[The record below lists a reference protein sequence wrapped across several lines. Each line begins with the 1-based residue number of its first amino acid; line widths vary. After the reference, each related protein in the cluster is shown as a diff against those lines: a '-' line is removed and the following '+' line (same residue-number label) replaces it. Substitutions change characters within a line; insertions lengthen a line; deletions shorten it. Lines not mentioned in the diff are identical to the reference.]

1 MDVVS
6 KEVAQKSSSGFHR
19 HTAHTHAQ
27 MNIHSEKKANNS
39 HSLLT
44 EGEIVPR
51 ASGRLNHL
59 IFVGGTYSTLLLQGV
74 GGLRHS
80 ISTSNRWS
88 PPSNSFRFWS
98 LITVDQDSCDF
109 PTQLLVEFLS
119 PWHFWLWG
127 AVEEPTCQLQPLILL
142 EWLDPNVSFQGSSLC
157 MSLSFVFTA
166 LTPTPHRLFR
176 WAMLDLWSP
185 ALLLGCVWHPGW
197 FPYWVLN
204 SHDLSLPFL
213 ICTSHSCFLSA
224 LPFQLCLGC
233 HSFPD
238 LFKSLECLFCSP
250 PQSILTD
257 L

>member
-88 PPSNSFRFWS
+88 PSSNSFGFWS
-98 LITVDQDSCDF
+98 LITVDQDSCVF

-166 LTPTPHRLFR
+166 LTSPPPSPLSLGYAWSLKSSFVVRLCLSSRLVSLLSFKFS
-176 WAMLDLWSP
+176 WPFSSIFDLHFSQP
-185 ALLLGCVWHPGW
+185 LPFCTAISALPR
-197 FPYWVLN
+197 
-204 SHDLSLPFL
+204 LPFL
-213 ICTSHSCFLSA
+213 SWPL
-224 LPFQLCLGC
+224 
-233 HSFPD
+233 
-238 LFKSLECLFCSP
+238 
-250 PQSILTD
+250 
-257 L
+257 